1 LLVAHYLQTD
11 KEWHPDTG
19 ATYHLTNDM
28 NNIHVQHEG
37 YDIQDHVQVA
47 NGACLKIMQSGTSTI
62 SSPSKSFVLNQI
74 LFVIN
79 VKKSCYLFSIFI

>member
-1 LLVAHYLQTD
+1 
-11 KEWHPDTG
+11 
-19 ATYHLTNDM
+19 M

-47 NGACLKIMQSGTSTI
+47 NGAGLKIMQSGTSTI
-62 SSPSKSFVLNQI
+62 LSPSKSFVLNQI

-79 VKKSCYLFSIFI
+79 V